1 MIEQLKD
8 VILMKLKG
16 QDVVKAGLVNKE
28 FWRRIVSG
36 NQFCETERD
45 PSIASKGLSL
55 SSLTLVVEAERSGE
69 GGERIE
75 GHQSKET
82 IRDE

>member
-1 MIEQLKD
+1 MIEELKD
-8 VILMKLKG
+8 VIRMKLKG
-16 QDVVKAGLVNKE
+16 QDVVKGGLVNKQ

-55 SSLTLVVEAERSGE
+55 SLSLVVEAERSSE

-75 GHQSKET
+75 GHQNEQT
-82 IRDE
+82 IRGK

>member
-1 MIEQLKD
+1 MIEHLKD

-75 GHQSKET
+75 GHQNKET

>member
-1 MIEQLKD
+1 MEINSVKPKGIHQLRAK
-8 VILMKLKG
+8 V
-16 QDVVKAGLVNKE
+16 
-28 FWRRIVSG
+28 
-36 NQFCETERD
+36 
-45 PSIASKGLSL
+45 SL

-75 GHQSKET
+75 GHQNKET

>member
-8 VILMKLKG
+8 VILMQLKG

-55 SSLTLVVEAERSGE
+55 SLVVEAERSGE

-75 GHQSKET
+75 GHQNKET